1 MLGRLRMSVE
11 QCVLHYPSMASKI
24 FSKPHRFQFKG
35 WPRSKYEAKPL
46 EDAIKEIVRA
56 RGNNKEREP
65 YTTFSS
71 PDDLCRT

>member
-11 QCVLHYPSMASKI
+11 QCVRHYPSMATKI

-35 WPRSKYEAKPL
+35 WPRAKYDEKPL
-46 EDAIKEIVRA
+46 EDAINDVVRA
-56 RGNNKEREP
+56 RGGNKDKDR